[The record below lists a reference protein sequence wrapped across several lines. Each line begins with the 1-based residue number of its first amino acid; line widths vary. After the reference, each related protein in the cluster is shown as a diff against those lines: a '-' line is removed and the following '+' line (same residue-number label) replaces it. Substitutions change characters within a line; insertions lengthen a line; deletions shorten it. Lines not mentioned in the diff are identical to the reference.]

1 MSMKVQFLKGQSSKF
16 KAEGFS
22 PVSTTFYFLEDTLEL
37 YLGSKLLSNE
47 VTAAQF
53 AALEA
58 RVKALE
64 DADFQGQINAINET
78 LKSIATSATVEAIDE
93 RLKVVEGDYLKK
105 ADKEALQAEIDA
117 DVKVVTDLLA
127 SDYSTKAVAD
137 TLYAGKAYENKV
149 DTLVGEDAGVSVRT
163 IAASEVAK
171 VVANADEDFDTL
183 KEIADWIASDSTGA
197 AAMSNAIEALKK
209 EIGGEQ
215 TADGFTNSRIDTLE
229 GKVDVEKVSTAIS
242 AATADMATNT
252 GVDAKLA
259 NYVTIEA
266 HNTFVSENDALQSGI
281 TADKVRSYDGIVDSI
296 GDYAKTADIAG
307 SLEKAE
313 SAVQPAAIADMATK
327 TEVDSTYLKK
337 EDKYDDTAVVERVT
351 ALEGRFEG
359 TNAQVADIV
368 KAVNKLADNSEST
381 EIVLAN
387 ITNNTKGNAEAI
399 ANIETQLTWGSF

>member
-1 MSMKVQFLKGQSSKF
+1 MAMNVQFLKGQSSKF

-64 DADFQGQINAINET
+64 DADFQSQIDAIEET
-78 LKSIATSATVEAIDE
+78 LKSIATSETVTAIDN
-93 RLKVVEGDYLKK
+93 RLKAVEEDYLKK

-149 DTLVGEDAGVSVRT
+149 DTLVGEDADASVRT

-171 VVANADEDFDTL
+171 VVASAPEDFDTL

-215 TADGFTNSRIDTLE
+215 TADGFTNSRIDALE
-229 GKVDVEKVSTAIS
+229 AKVDVEKVSEAIT
-242 AATADMATNT
+242 AATTDMATNAS
-252 GVDAKLA
+252 VDTKLEPYAKSA
-259 NYVTIEA
+259 DVTTEIGNA
-266 HNTFVSENDALQSGI
+266 V
-281 TADKVRSYDGIVDSI
+281 ADK
-296 GDYAKTADIAG
+296 
-307 SLEKAE
+307 
-313 SAVQPAAIADMATK
+313 ATK
-327 TEVDSTYLKK
+327 TELSDGLAAKTDKATYEAYVEATNGRLDAVEAKPAMDITAEQIAAWDGEVGAK
-337 EDKYDDTAVVERVT
+337 ALAESKATLDDVKTTYIGE
-351 ALEGRFEG
+351 
-359 TNAQVADIV
+359 TNAKLVDVVA
-368 KAVNKLADNSEST
+368 AVNKLADGAET
-381 EIVLAN
+381 ADGAIR
-387 ITNNTKGNAEAI
+387 NAES
-399 ANIETQLTWGSF
+399 NINDIVAQLTWGSF